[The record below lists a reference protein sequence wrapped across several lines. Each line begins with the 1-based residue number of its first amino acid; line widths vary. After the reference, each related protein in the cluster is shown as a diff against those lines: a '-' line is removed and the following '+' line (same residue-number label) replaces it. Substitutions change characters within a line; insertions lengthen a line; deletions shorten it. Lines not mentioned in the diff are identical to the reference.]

1 VTPRAG
7 VFGAAVTDDQFR
19 AIVRELRIVQII
31 LAIMVVILIFIAG
44 WLQP

>member
-1 VTPRAG
+1 M
-7 VFGAAVTDDQFR
+7 TDEQFR

>member
-1 VTPRAG
+1 M
-7 VFGAAVTDDQFR
+7 TDEQFK

>member
-1 VTPRAG
+1 M
-7 VFGAAVTDDQFR
+7 TDEQFK
-19 AIVRELRIVQII
+19 AIVRELRIVQTI